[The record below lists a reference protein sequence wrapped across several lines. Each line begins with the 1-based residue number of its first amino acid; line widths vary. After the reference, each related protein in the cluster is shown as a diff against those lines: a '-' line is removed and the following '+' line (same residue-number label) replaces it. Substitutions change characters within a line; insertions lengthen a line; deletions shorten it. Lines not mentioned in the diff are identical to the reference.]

1 MIYFWILY
9 LLLSLIISFSFYK
22 ICNSSVLKILTFST
36 FFGLSNGVWFVLPGS
51 DTLAPA
57 ISILILEN
65 TVIESNGYIRLLRPM
80 LVSFIVGLSIS
91 IAFHLT
97 KGLVFLR
104 RKKPKVLSSKLFS
117 FIRRNFF

>member
-9 LLLSLIISFSFYK
+9 FLLSLIISFSFYK
-22 ICNSSVLKILTFST
+22 IFNSSALKILVFST

-65 TVIESNGYIRLLRPM
+65 TVIESNGYIRLMRPM
-80 LVSFIVGLSIS
+80 LVSFFVGLLISIS
-91 IAFHLT
+91 FHLI
-97 KGLVFLR
+97 KGH
-104 RKKPKVLSSKLFS
+104 K
-117 FIRRNFF
+117 N